1 MNRSDAL
8 AILDEF
14 VKNPNLK
21 KHMLAVE
28 AAMRAYSQRFHGD
41 PEEWGM
47 VGLLHDFDWEIHPTI
62 EAHPS
67 QGEAILKAR
76 GLPDHLRRAILAHA
90 KHTGVPRETPLEKT
104 AFACDEITG
113 LIVAVALVTP
123 SRALADVTPERVLK
137 KMKEKTF
144 AANVN
149 RDEIREGA
157 ELLELTLEDHIRN
170 VLAAM
175 QSIHNELGL

>member
-1 MNRSDAL
+1 MNRAEAL
-8 AILDEF
+8 AIVDEF

-28 AAMRAYSQRFHGD
+28 AAMRAYSQKYGGL
-41 PEEWGM
+41 PEEWGI

-62 EAHPS
+62 EEHPAR
-67 QGEAILKAR
+67 GEAILKDR

-90 KHTGVPRETPLEKT
+90 KHTGIPRETQLEKA

-123 SRALADVTPERVLK
+123 SRKLSDVTPERVIK
-137 KMKEKTF
+137 KMKEKSF

-157 ELLELTLEDHIRN
+157 ELLGLPLEEHVQN
-170 VLAAM
+170 VLTAM
-175 QSIHNELGL
+175 QSIHAELGL